1 MAVLRHS
8 AYNNCGPL
16 YPVALAFSPLKK
28 VHPVDQP
35 ISVHMD
41 GSSIEP
47 VDQPISAHLDGS
59 SIEGAACCGQWSVE
73 RKFQLLSISWASVAE
88 CVECRAA
95 SQDFKS
101 QEFKS
106 HRNHDLLN
114 SVCICMWYFD
124 L

>member
-47 VDQPISAHLDGS
+47 VDQPISAHMDGS

-101 QEFKS
+101 S
-106 HRNHDLLN
+106 
-114 SVCICMWYFD
+114 SPIGSMTC
-124 L
+124 

>member
-1 MAVLRHS
+1 M
-8 AYNNCGPL
+8 
-16 YPVALAFSPLKK
+16 ALAFSPLKK

-47 VDQPISAHLDGS
+47 VDQPISAHMDGS
-59 SIEGAACCGQWSVE
+59 SIEGAACCGQWTVE

-95 SQDFKS
+95 SQTS
-101 QEFKS
+101 RVQV
-106 HRNHDLLN
+106 HRSHDLLN
-114 SVCICMWYFD
+114 CVCICMWYLD